1 MNGQDASLMTLEM
14 AEQPA
19 VLRRFLARRSEL
31 HAQIARVT
39 PRDLRGIALVGR
51 GSSANAAL
59 FGRTLLELAT
69 SEPAMLVSP
78 SIGRLYHARTDYKD
92 FVAIGLSQSGETPE
106 VVETIR
112 ALRAEGAVTIALTS
126 QSDGLAE
133 AADLWI
139 DLDVGV
145 ERAVPTTKAFTAELA
160 ALVTISEAL
169 GEKPLDD
176 HEWIRAADEI
186 ASVLNDPLPVAVL
199 ARRLE
204 EITHLS
210 VIAAGMFLGIAEE
223 VALKLQE
230 TALVAASAHSAAS
243 YRHGPLALAGREHP
257 VIAIVGSGDAGE
269 ETAEAVR
276 DLRAQRVPVAVIGT
290 DGEVDI
296 PTDLPEQLAAI
307 PAVVRGQQLALA
319 LAERKGLDPDRPPK
333 LEKVT
338 MT

>member
-1 MNGQDASLMTLEM
+1 MNGQDASLMALEM

-126 QSDGLAE
+126 QSD
-133 AADLWI
+133 
-139 DLDVGV
+139 
-145 ERAVPTTKAFTAELA
+145 
-160 ALVTISEAL
+160 
-169 GEKPLDD
+169 
-176 HEWIRAADEI
+176 
-186 ASVLNDPLPVAVL
+186 
-199 ARRLE
+199 
-204 EITHLS
+204 
-210 VIAAGMFLGIAEE
+210 
-223 VALKLQE
+223 
-230 TALVAASAHSAAS
+230 
-243 YRHGPLALAGREHP
+243 
-257 VIAIVGSGDAGE
+257 
-269 ETAEAVR
+269 
-276 DLRAQRVPVAVIGT
+276 
-290 DGEVDI
+290 
-296 PTDLPEQLAAI
+296 
-307 PAVVRGQQLALA
+307 
-319 LAERKGLDPDRPPK
+319 
-333 LEKVT
+333 
-338 MT
+338 